1 MPRDSIWQLFSLSSK
16 FYILSIPL
24 PPCSLSIQG
33 GGWMSCL
40 GTEHSA
46 SLVLS
51 TLSCRKSLN
60 HPHSLQREAPLP
72 ETGVAFVH
80 QDNTDIRRE
89 SAALE
94 LSSPLQ
100 SVISPALS
108 FHRVYSSSMNS
119 LFWSRLWI
127 HLECWLLECC
137 SITIMPLP
145 HKWGALHP
153 YSVSYGCTSSYN

>member
-80 QDNTDIRRE
+80 QDNTDIQKRVCCPGVE
-89 SAALE
+89 FPSAVHDLPSLEFSPGLQQQHEFPILEQAL
-94 LSSPLQ
+94 
-100 SVISPALS
+100 
-108 FHRVYSSSMNS
+108 NS
-119 LFWSRLWI
+119 LRVLIIRVLFHNNHAAPTQVGGSPPLFCKLW
-127 HLECWLLECC
+127 
-137 SITIMPLP
+137 
-145 HKWGALHP
+145 LHFLI
-153 YSVSYGCTSSYN
+153 

>member
-24 PPCSLSIQG
+24 PQCSLSIQG

-80 QDNTDIRRE
+80 QDNTDIRRQ

-100 SVISPALS
+100 STISPALN
-108 FHRVYSSSMNS
+108 FHRVYSSRHEFPILEQALNS
-119 LFWSRLWI
+119 LRVLIIRVLLRNNHAAPAQVGGSPPLFCKLWL
-127 HLECWLLECC
+127 HLL
-137 SITIMPLP
+137 I
-145 HKWGALHP
+145 
-153 YSVSYGCTSSYN
+153 